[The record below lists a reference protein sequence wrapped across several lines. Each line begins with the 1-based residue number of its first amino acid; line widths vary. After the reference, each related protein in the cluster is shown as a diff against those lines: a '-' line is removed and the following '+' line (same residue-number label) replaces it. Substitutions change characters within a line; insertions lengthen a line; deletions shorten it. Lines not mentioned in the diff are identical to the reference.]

1 MKKISFLI
9 IFLFVLFILVM
20 LKAMIYGIM
29 FFIWLM
35 KISLIALPIALIVY
49 LGYVIK
55 NRNK

>member
-1 MKKISFLI
+1 MNKLSFLI
-9 IFLFVLFILVM
+9 IFLIVLFILVM

-49 LGYVIK
+49 LGYRIK
-55 NRNK
+55 NKD